1 MYGWGCRIPWFSR
14 VNGHTLV
21 QIKGGR
27 GTVKGIYHIQHLNA
41 YHRTLKDF
49 LRSFK
54 GVSTKRLNN
63 YLTWNN
69 TAMHGGGSLTEKL
82 NALLERIMT
91 DLFEETCRQI
101 PIRLPI
107 LVVEKISHEPNYSPK
122 K

>member
-1 MYGWGCRIPWFSR
+1 
-14 VNGHTLV
+14 
-21 QIKGGR
+21 
-27 GTVKGIYHIQHLNA
+27 
-41 YHRTLKDF
+41 
-49 LRSFK
+49 
-54 GVSTKRLNN
+54 
-63 YLTWNN
+63 
-69 TAMHGGGSLTEKL
+69 MHGGGSLTEKL